1 MDTPAEQQAQL
12 ADIQMPMNRAPAA
25 RLKVVHAEIPLG
37 QFKASFDR
45 PAREGHPQ
53 HPFQRHAAGPHG
65 HVGHEVFHIVR
76 IENIASDDQRMR
88 RPGQAGC
95 AVLAVKRRVFDLP
108 DDRAFLA
115 VFDLESPPLLLLE
128 LTRINQQ
135 VLHFAGRKR
144 LSRQS
149 RVSPFSPAFMDLLWP
164 GGVQN
169 PRSVNPAGERRGNL
183 ANVTLPQGV
192 EPVEELA
199 VPAVPFVERP
209 RRHANPIGQRPTDL
223 VQGDIRFLS
232 IHDIIGNTGFLA
244 TIEIVGPIFGQVQIA
259 VEQTLKVAGRI
270 RYMNADD
277 TVVDLACV
285 AAPLPLDRSGM
296 GAFLGIAGIVYR
308 SDSLSVS
315 MVARYDPLD
324 SVSYAML
331 VPLCRG
337 EEALQRARRYAGSQG
352 DGFDTFSW
360 QVRDLPADVVSQPFP
375 RLASCEAIVEFS
387 QESLQFSAHTFDS
400 FDVHVDTPYIL
411 RIYKELSRQAA

>member
-1 MDTPAEQQAQL
+1 MNTPAEQQTQL
-12 ADIQMPMNRAPAA
+12 ADIQMPMNRVPATC
-25 RLKVVHAEIPLG
+25 LEVIHAKISLG

-45 PAREGHPQ
+45 PAGKGHPQ
-53 HPFQRHAAGPHG
+53 HPFQPRAAGPHG

-88 RPGQAGC
+88 RAGQAGC
-95 AVLAVKRRVFDLP
+95 AVLSVKRHVFDLP

-115 VFDLESPPLLLLE
+115 VFDLESLPLLLLE

-149 RVSPFSPAFMDLLWP
+149 RISPFSPTFMGLLRP
-164 GGVQN
+164 GTVQN
-169 PRSVNPAGERRGNL
+169 PRLVNPAGERRGDL
-183 ANVTLPQGV
+183 ANITLPQGV
-192 EPVEELA
+192 ELVEELA
-199 VPAVPFVERP
+199 VSAVPFVERP
-209 RRHANPIGQRPTDL
+209 CRHANPVGQRPTDL
-223 VQGDIRFLS
+223 VQGDIRFFP
-232 IHDIIGNTGFLA
+232 IHHIVGNTGFLA
-244 TIEIVGPIFGQVQIA
+244 TCRIVCPIFGQVQIA

-277 TVVDLACV
+277 TVVDLAGV
-285 AAPLPLDRSGM
+285 AAPLPLDCGGM

-308 SDSLSVS
+308 SDSLPVS

-324 SVSYAML
+324 SVSYAVL
-331 VPLCRG
+331 VPLCRS

-360 QVRDLPADVVSQPFP
+360 QVRDLAADVVSQPFP
-375 RLASCEAIVEFS
+375 RLASCEAVVEFS